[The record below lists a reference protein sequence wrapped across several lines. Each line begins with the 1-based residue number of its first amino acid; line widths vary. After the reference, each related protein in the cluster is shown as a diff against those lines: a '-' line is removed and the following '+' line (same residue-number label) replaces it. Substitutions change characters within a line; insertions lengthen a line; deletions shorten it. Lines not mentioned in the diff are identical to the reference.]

1 MVPHLGIAPSQLKSN
16 GFTDRLVSL
25 TKYWGMVTKERFE
38 LSISA
43 YETDVLPLHY
53 IVLVAES
60 GVEPDSLDYET
71 SEIAISLP
79 RVIGGP

>member
-1 MVPHLGIAPSQLKSN
+1 
-16 GFTDRLVSL
+16 
-25 TKYWGMVTKERFE
+25 MVTKERFE